1 MAHSILPSEI
11 QPERPDGQLDQT
23 QHNCR
28 GKENLCKTHQSVSS
42 ACSAGSMLLLGSVL
56 NRIKDGQQGQH
67 GTWLQQK
74 SGASKIPRLCEEIA
88 LAHPSGLRIESHRC
102 TLAEHRKAMRTS
114 MRGRWSREGRRD
126 KLRVWHQLPPTSLA
140 RPKQETTLFGYG

>member
-11 QPERPDGQLDQT
+11 QPERLDGQLVQT

-28 GKENLCKTHQSVSS
+28 RKENLCKTHQSVSS

-67 GTWLQQK
+67 GTCQQK
-74 SGASKIPRLCEEIA
+74 SGASKIPGCEEIA
-88 LAHPSGLRIESHRC
+88 AHPSGLRIESHRC